1 MIKECASVV
10 LELAYVVKG
19 CAALQPHKDLFE
31 QVLSNLRSASS
42 IGF

>member
-10 LELAYVVKG
+10 LELAYVVK
-19 CAALQPHKDLFE
+19 PHKDLFE